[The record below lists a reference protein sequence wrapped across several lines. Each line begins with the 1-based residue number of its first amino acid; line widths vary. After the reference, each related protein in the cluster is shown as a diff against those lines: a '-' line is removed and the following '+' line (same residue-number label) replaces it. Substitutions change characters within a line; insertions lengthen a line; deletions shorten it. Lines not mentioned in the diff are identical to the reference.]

1 MHGRAFITLVAIAEL
16 LICSE
21 LQAQAGQINGVVTD
35 EAGSPVAHAQ
45 VSPQLKGVY
54 VRHTLRTIVKT
65 DDKGRFEV
73 DGLRMGEYAVYAF
86 KEDEG
91 YPDISIPLYRTRPAP
106 GARLSADHPTAN
118 VNVVI
123 GPKGGIVRA
132 SVRDAVTHAP
142 LPSQLVLQ
150 KADGSAMVYL
160 SEAPD
165 FQVLLPADTEV
176 LLEVRVEGYKPWVY
190 ASGGRSTM
198 RLKSGEYMRIEVEA
212 MPMEKA
218 QERDSKNPAILQP
231 ASIR

>member
-1 MHGRAFITLVAIAEL
+1 MHGRAFITLVGSAVI

-35 EAGSPVAHAQ
+35 EAGTPVAQAQ
-45 VSPQLKGVY
+45 VSPHLRGVY
-54 VRHTLRTIVKT
+54 VTHALRIIVKT

-73 DGLRMGEYAVYAF
+73 HGLMMGEYDVYAF
-86 KEDEG
+86 KEAEG
-91 YPDISIPLYRTRPAP
+91 YPDVSIPLYRTRLAP
-106 GARLSADHPTAN
+106 RARLSADHPTAK

-123 GPKGGIVRA
+123 GPKGGIVSA
-132 SVRDAVTHAP
+132 CVRDAVTHAP

-176 LLEVRVEGYKPWVY
+176 LLEVRVEGYKPWIF
-190 ASGGRSTM
+190 ASGGRSTI
-198 RLKSGEYMRIEVEA
+198 RLKSGEHMKIDVEA
-212 MPMEKA
+212 IPVQKA
-218 QERDSKNPAILQP
+218 QVHNFDDRAVLKP